1 MSNLDKFADQRDS
14 RLEQLFG
21 DLPSE
26 TDTIV
31 RLPSEGRFYTIKNSE
46 VTITSIKFEDE
57 KNLASNIK
65 NNTNPINLILSKCVK
80 GVDVNSLLLM
90 DKMYLL
96 LKIREISYGADYPAE
111 ITCPN
116 CNTKS
121 EIKINLSNL
130 FINELPPGLEDPREI
145 ELPKL
150 KKKAK
155 VRFPRVSDE
164 GNFTNVE
171 QTYNNIWR
179 FIPELNGI
187 TDPVFIAKAIPK
199 MHIMDV
205 KFILS
210 QIMRSDLGLNPKF
223 IFECGSCGTES
234 KLEVPINE
242 NFFSVT

>member
-21 DLPSE
+21 EIPIESDL
-26 TDTIV
+26 IV
-31 RLPSEGRFYTIKNSE
+31 RLPSEGRFYLNKTPE

-57 KNLASNIK
+57 KNLASTAK
-65 NNTNPINLILSKCVK
+65 NNINPVNLILTKCVK
-80 GVDVNSLLLM
+80 GLDINSLLLI
-90 DKMYLL
+90 DKLYLL
-96 LKIREISYGADYPAE
+96 LKIREISYGAEYPAE
-111 ITCPN
+111 VTCPQ
-116 CNTKS
+116 CSSKS

-130 FINELPPGLEDPREI
+130 VINEIPADLQDPREI

-164 GNFTNVE
+164 GNFTSVE
-171 QTYNNIWR
+171 QTYNNLWR
-179 FIPELNGI
+179 FIVELNGI

-205 KFILS
+205 KYIMA
-210 QIMRSDLGLNPKF
+210 QIMRTDLGLNPKF
-223 IFECGSCGTES
+223 IFECGFCGAES
-234 KLEVPINE
+234 KMEVPINE